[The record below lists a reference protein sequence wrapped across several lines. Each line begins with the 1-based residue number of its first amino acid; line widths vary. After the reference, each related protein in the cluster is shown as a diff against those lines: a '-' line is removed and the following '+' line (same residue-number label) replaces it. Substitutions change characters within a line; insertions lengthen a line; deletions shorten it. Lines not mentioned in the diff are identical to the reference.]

1 VVYFNFNNYAVI
13 NINTGAEEGDRGD
26 LALEHSTE
34 KMKERMAEKR
44 EQAVIRFNGY
54 IYGDGHSSSKV
65 YCIHKSKIPE
75 ETVTKCLFKIEPPKK
90 FFTKKQ
96 MDERGNQS
104 SEVWK
109 AEYERWKQELND
121 EEEDYQHMS
130 SEMEGVPISFGQNC
144 LLRHLFSNCFLT
156 FQPDKI
162 AKLIGNIQ
170 VGLTTEGNHFSS
182 VRLMPSSK
190 VKQIG
195 EYISYQ
201 DSLVV
206 ASAAN
211 RFFNLHVSE
220 FIGSHDQFLEVN
232 GSELHTEWRPN
243 FYTDNARLLS
253 MKNVVAPGEVIQ
265 IFNTSDI
272 GGYLAARMIPI
283 ERKCQTRKLVSRGG
297 YQHKLSS
304 IIPLEFTY
312 LSSELENQFSLYISH
327 SKNYFTMWEVQRVL
341 PFDSVPPEYYSPDR
355 TKETAIRLKNIACQC
370 YLCCDPDDSSVLILT
385 KHGMKQENIFYFSSK
400 STVGDNSW
408 VGKGDFVKLLNCKGK
423 FVQPM
428 KIQPKPGVEANKGAK
443 VQSPRILRQL
453 HKGLGTPKRELGSEE
468 IDLRQSHLLMKEEYN
483 FGCSNKSDLK
493 LTNFEINESPNDF
506 VVNQS
511 KLKSMFN
518 LLYRFYSYFQNWS
531 IEPVDSSSTE
541 PLVYSFSLATETE
554 KELEN
559 EVQILMECLEN
570 MFTYLTQEDIIKY
583 PTYHQKDDELKR
595 FLQEKISISVLERKK
610 LMMEQN
616 IFEILFLLLE
626 LLEFKTIGSL
636 RGIKEH
642 QDEKDREKDIDAT
655 EERRPNTYSKLR
667 EDLEK
672 NKELFDYLP
681 QIMARSRL
689 EKTFSYIFKILYIFA
704 QKNPHGSR
712 YLSTKVDFY
721 QNLLEFYPNEI
732 IDLAGEI
739 AKNLQ
744 AEHAISTK
752 FFKIWTTIL
761 FTEPMSE
768 RGDNIAKHVKIVKIL
783 ANLAIDRELK
793 KAKPDAQTS
802 IFSLIFQDKFQF
814 KGMGLV
820 KFHIHKDPSRTSDTI
835 GTPQVV
841 FLTHGSKLI
850 LTKRHAR
857 SNSKNSTLRLPT
869 LLRPTRILTSFTS
882 T

>member
-1 VVYFNFNNYAVI
+1 VI
-13 NINTGAEEGDRGD
+13 NINSGHEEGDKGE
-26 LALEHSTE
+26 LAAENSSE
-34 KMKERMAEKR
+34 RMKELSADRR

-54 IYGDGHSSSKV
+54 IFGDGHSSSKV

-90 FFTKKQ
+90 FFAKKQ
-96 MDERGNQS
+96 LEERGGGS
-104 SEVWK
+104 SEHWSG
-109 AEYERWKQELND
+109 EYERWRQQLDN
-121 EEEDYQHMS
+121 EEEDYQHLR
-130 SEMEGVPISFGQNC
+130 SEMEGVPVSFGQNC
-144 LLRHLFSNCFLT
+144 LLRHLFSDCFLT

-170 VGLTTEGNHFSS
+170 VGLAPEGNHYSS
-182 VRLMPSSK
+182 LRLMPSSK
-190 VKQIG
+190 VKHIG
-195 EYISYQ
+195 EFITYQ
-201 DSLVV
+201 DSLVI
-206 ASAAN
+206 ASATN
-211 RFFNLHVSE
+211 RFYNLHVSE
-220 FIGSHDQFLEVN
+220 FIGSHDQFLDVN
-232 GSELHTEWRPN
+232 GSELHTEWRPY
-243 FYTDNARLLS
+243 FYTDNSRLLD
-253 MKNVVAPGEVIQ
+253 MKSLVAPGEVVQ
-265 IFNTSDI
+265 LFNTSDI
-272 GGYLAARMIPI
+272 GGYLAARMTPI
-283 ERKCQTRKLVSRGG
+283 ERRCETRKLVTRTG
-297 YQHKLSS
+297 YQNKLSS

-312 LSSELENQFSLYISH
+312 MSSDVGSQFNLFISPA
-327 SKNYFTMWEVQRVL
+327 KNYFTMWEVQRVL
-341 PFDSVPPEYYSPDR
+341 PFDSVPPEYYSVDR

-370 YLCCDPDDSSVLILT
+370 YLSCDPDDSSLLILT
-385 KHGMKQENIFYFSSK
+385 KHGMRHENIFYFSSK
-400 STVGDNSW
+400 STLGDNSW
-408 VGKGDFVKLLNCKGK
+408 VSKGDFVKLLNCKGK

-428 KIQPKPGVEANKGAK
+428 KIQSKTSAEVNNPSK
-443 VQSPRILRQL
+443 VHSPRIHRQL
-453 HKGLGTPKRELGSEE
+453 NKAITPFDNDHGPKEP
-468 IDLRQSHLLMKEEYN
+468 DLRRSHLMVHEEYN
-483 FGCSNKSDLK
+483 FGCSNKSDIK
-493 LTNFEINESPNDF
+493 LTNFEINESPKDF

-511 KLKSMFN
+511 KLKSMFD
-518 LLYRFYSYFQNWS
+518 LLYRFYAYFQNWS

-570 MFTYLTQEDIIKY
+570 MFVYLTQEDIIKY
-583 PTYHQKDDELKR
+583 TTYHQKDGELKR
-595 FLQEKISISVLERKK
+595 FLQEKISIGILERKE

-616 IFEILFLLLE
+616 IFEVLFSLLE

-642 QDEKDREKDIDAT
+642 QDEKERDKDPDAT
-655 EERRPNTYSKLR
+655 EERKPNSYSKLR
-667 EDLEK
+667 EDLDK
-672 NKELFDYLP
+672 NKELFDYMP

-689 EKTFSYIFKILYIFA
+689 EKTFSYIFKILYIFV

-712 YLSTKVDFY
+712 YLATKVDFY

-744 AEHAISTK
+744 TEHAISSK
-752 FFKIWTTIL
+752 FLKIWTSIL

-783 ANLAIDRELK
+783 ANLAIDKELK
-793 KAKPDAQTS
+793 KAKPEVQTA

-820 KFHIHKDPSRTSDTI
+820 KFHIHKDPNRPSDTI

-841 FLTHGSKLI
+841 FLTHGSI
-850 LTKRHAR
+850 LNVIKPPAKCSSR
-857 SNSKNSTLRLPT
+857 SSTHRLHT
-869 LLRPTRILTSFTS
+869 LSPPIRILTSS